1 MIIITFQYLLSKIYL
16 FTISIFCCFYLYFYQ
31 FLQFHY
37 ILLCSA
43 YTLYIYML
51 TCLISRMI
59 LSVYSSISMTQLS
72 PDIPIQHAGSYFFLL
87 MKTTI
92 FLQHINIAYSSAATT
107 CYTLRWFPQNQG
119 VN

>member
-1 MIIITFQYLLSKIYL
+1 MKTVYTQINRN
-16 FTISIFCCFYLYFYQ
+16 YLYK
-31 FLQFHY
+31 
-37 ILLCSA
+37 
-43 YTLYIYML
+43 YML
-51 TCLISRMI
+51 TCLISRII

-92 FLQHINIAYSSAATT
+92 FLQNINIAYSSAATT
-107 CYTLRWFPQNQG
+107 CFTLRWFPQNQR